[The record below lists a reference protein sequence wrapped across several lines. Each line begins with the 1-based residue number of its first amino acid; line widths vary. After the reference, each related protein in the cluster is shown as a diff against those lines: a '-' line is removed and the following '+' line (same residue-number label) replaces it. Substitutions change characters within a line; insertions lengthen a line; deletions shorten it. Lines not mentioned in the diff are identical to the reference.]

1 MQMSEDDEIIRV
13 PEVSRLT
20 GAPMGTVRYWDS
32 TGVGPPSF
40 KLQGRRVWRRGAVL
54 RWIAEQ
60 EAATQ
65 RDGGAA

>member
-1 MQMSEDDEIIRV
+1 
-13 PEVSRLT
+13 
-20 GAPMGTVRYWDS
+20 MGTVRYWDS